1 MFFWA
6 ILLWLLQ
13 LTRVVSMNATTLYVF
28 AYSWTPG
35 FCAGQVYPGCAEPL
49 PYWKTNFTI
58 HGLWPQYATS
68 GYPSSCTT
76 EPFNPSIADEV
87 GLDTMITRWPDVKYD
102 VNNPEYDSFWEHEWT
117 KHGTCSGLSQYEYFN
132 AAVTLTNVLLTPEI
146 IHDSIGQNVNA
157 EMLRDAIAPAQM
169 VSLQCSHQSLV
180 GVYTCWQQTNN
191 QPVKLTVCPADV
203 IKEDTCK
210 SSDVVYIQG
219 LE

>member
-6 ILLWLLQ
+6 ILLWLSQ
-13 LTRVVSMNATTLYVF
+13 LMRVDSMNASTLYVF

-35 FCAGQVYPGCAEPL
+35 FCAGQKYPGCAEPL

-68 GYPSSCTT
+68 GYPASCTV
-76 EPFNPSIADEV
+76 EPFNPSIVDEV

-102 VNNPEYDSFWEHEWT
+102 ANNPEYDSFWEHEWT
-117 KHGTCSGLSQYEYFN
+117 KHGTCSGLSQYEYFS
-132 AAVTLTNVLLTPEI
+132 AAIALTNVLLTPEI
-146 IHDSIGQNVNA
+146 IHDSVGQNVNA
-157 EMLRDAIAPAQM
+157 GMLRAAIAPAQM

-191 QPVKLTVCPADV
+191 QPVKLTICPADV
-203 IKEDTCK
+203 IKEDTC
-210 SSDVVYIQG
+210 SSSGDVYIEG
-219 LE
+219 L